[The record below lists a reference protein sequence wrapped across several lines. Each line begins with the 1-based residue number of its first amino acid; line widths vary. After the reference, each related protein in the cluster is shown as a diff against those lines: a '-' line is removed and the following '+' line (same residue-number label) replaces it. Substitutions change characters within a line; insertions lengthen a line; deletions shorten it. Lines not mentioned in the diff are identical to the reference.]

1 MRLLCVT
8 WHYPPSSEIAGKV
21 VYRFAR
27 ALAARGHQITI
38 VTVPAPA
45 GVPLDHEFGRDVP
58 NVRVERVAP
67 WPHLAIRAGRL
78 KKRLLPGSS
87 GSPDAAP
94 PAVSSLSGPTLRRR
108 LIELYNLPDHGNGWI
123 VPARRAIRR
132 LVRDQKPDMMLSI
145 SPLFSAHVAALG
157 VHRSFPLLPWWAW
170 FHDPASEDPYGTGV
184 VRFRERCL
192 GRWEATVARSVTATA
207 VTTEEIADEFHRRFE
222 RRPLVLLCGYAPAD
236 MPRAIEPPSSGP
248 MILIH
253 PGTLYGPR
261 TPVPLLEAIAELRRT
276 GRIGT
281 EDLRLRLIGDAT
293 DLVGETPEQAI
304 ARLNLGDVVTLQPMM
319 SQADALDA
327 IAASHVGVLLA
338 ERQALSIP
346 AKTFDYVGLHR
357 PVFALADGATAAF
370 VERHRIGIV
379 ATRATLSAALM
390 QLVTAFRT
398 DRLVA
403 MTRQVVAVAPALT
416 IDAQVARFEQSAMM
430 AGPSRDERA

>member
-1 MRLLCVT
+1 VRILVTT
-8 WHYPPSSEIAGKV
+8 WHFPPSSEIAGKV
-21 VYRFAR
+21 AYRFTR
-27 ALAARGHQITI
+27 ALAARGHEITV
-38 VTVPAPA
+38 VTVPASA
-45 GVPLDHEFGRDVP
+45 GVALDHDFGRDVP
-58 NVRVERVAP
+58 NLRVVRVAP

-78 KKRLLPGSS
+78 KKRLLPTGAPEPPPTGGSH
-87 GSPDAAP
+87 
-94 PAVSSLSGPTLRRR
+94 LNGPTLRRR

-132 LVRDQKPDMMLSI
+132 LVRDEKPDLMLSI

-157 VHRSFPLLPWWAW
+157 VHRSFPDLPWWTW

-192 GRWEATVARSVTATA
+192 GRWEATVAQSAAGTA
-207 VTTEEIADEFHRRFE
+207 VTTEEIADEFDRRFD
-222 RRPLVLLCGYAPAD
+222 RRPLVLLCGYSPAD
-236 MPRAIEPPSSGP
+236 MPRAMDPPAAGP

-261 TPVPLLEAIAELRRT
+261 TPVPLLEAIAELRRD
-276 GRIGT
+276 GRIGAD
-281 EDLRLRLIGDAT
+281 DLRLRLIGDAT

-304 ARLNLGDVVTLQPMM
+304 ARLNLHDVVTLQPMM
-319 SQADALDA
+319 PQAAALDA

-379 ATRATLSAALM
+379 ATRATLSTALM
-390 QLVTAFRT
+390 QLVAAFRT
-398 DRLVA
+398 DRLLA
-403 MTRQVVAVAPALT
+403 MTRQVVAVAPSLT
-416 IDAQVARFEQSAMM
+416 IDAQVARFEESA
-430 AGPSRDERA
+430 AAPRPLRDARA